1 MKTTNMLQ
9 MLINPSEKRRKR
21 SLAGPSQNQLDP
33 SPEQGPSNSKRPAR
47 KTANVNYTGMAED
60 EEGMLTDSEDDY
72 VQTESEDEEPE
83 SESEDEE
90 PDSESEEE
98 TAGKE
103 EKIDIKEKR
112 KRVER
117 IPEDDGLDGD
127 SAEVSE
133 QLYLAKVELRNMMEL
148 RKNMRGQVISS
159 KYIPDQEDM
168 QLIEQFLCAPTME
181 EGSKW
186 RINARKQDENIK
198 QMVKSGKLPGKKTHP
213 AREAV
218 AYTVINYKVGRNIRL
233 ET

>member
-1 MKTTNMLQ
+1 MNREVGCTGQ
-9 MLINPSEKRRKR
+9 METRPFRPSISRKC
-21 SLAGPSQNQLDP
+21 S
-33 SPEQGPSNSKRPAR
+33 
-47 KTANVNYTGMAED
+47 
-60 EEGMLTDSEDDY
+60 DSW
-72 VQTESEDEEPE
+72 
-83 SESEDEE
+83 
-90 PDSESEEE
+90 SESEEE

-103 EKIDIKEKR
+103 EKIDIEEKR

-127 SAEVSE
+127 SAEVTE

-148 RKNMRGQVISS
+148 RKKMRGQVISN

-218 AYTVINYKVGRNIRL
+218 AYTVINYKVGRKITL